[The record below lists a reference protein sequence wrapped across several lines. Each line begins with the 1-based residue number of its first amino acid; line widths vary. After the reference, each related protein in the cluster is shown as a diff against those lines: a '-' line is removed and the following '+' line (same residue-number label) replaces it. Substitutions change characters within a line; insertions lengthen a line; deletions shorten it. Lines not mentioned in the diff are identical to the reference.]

1 MSRRSAVVN
10 DATAFLDRMVDLLT
24 EERYDVHPVKETQ
37 TACQGVRGLRP
48 DAIIL
53 DVRMDNDLNL
63 LLALRD
69 KIQGAR
75 HVSVCGD
82 ACG

>member
-1 MSRRSAVVN
+1 
-10 DATAFLDRMVDLLT
+10 
-24 EERYDVHPVKETQ
+24 
-37 TACQGVRGLRP
+37 VRDLRP

-53 DVRMDNDLNL
+53 DVCMDNDLNL

-75 HVSVCGD
+75 HVSACGD